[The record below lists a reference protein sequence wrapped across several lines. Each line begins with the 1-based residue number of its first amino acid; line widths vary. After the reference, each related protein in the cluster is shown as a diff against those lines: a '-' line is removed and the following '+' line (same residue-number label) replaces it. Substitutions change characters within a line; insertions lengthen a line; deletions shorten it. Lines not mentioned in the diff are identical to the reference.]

1 MRRALGR
8 DSTATGRVEPGKDL
22 LVINGEAF
30 QPEYGASAGLE
41 LGEVKA
47 YFCGIDDI
55 AFSVE
60 TGRTRVYE
68 TTCGR
73 DLAEFRLIQIAAYPR
88 PTATLL
94 SSISAY
100 LEHRRRPSAKTAAIS
115 APTKLYQLMVL
126 AQDGLPVPATFHLP
140 RRLLNGSFADLAGR
154 LGLPFVLKAMNASG
168 GRLNFLIESEVD
180 FLRHVEDPAH
190 AKVDFLTQQF
200 IPNNGTFRTLV
211 FGRDVPIIMHRCTT
225 NGSHLS
231 NTDQGGHA
239 TLFDVET
246 FEADVLDMAV
256 RAVDLMGCE
265 VAGVNLVQD
274 RQTRQW
280 YLLEVTSSPAL
291 GTGAF
296 AEEKTRA
303 YSSYLRAKLSTVVS
317 ASPPSRRRARRRYA

>member
-1 MRRALGR
+1 M
-8 DSTATGRVEPGKDL
+8 
-22 LVINGEAF
+22 F
-30 QPEYGASAGLE
+30 QPEYLVSAGLE
-41 LGEVKA
+41 LGEFKA
-47 YFCGIDDI
+47 FFCGIEDI

-60 TGRTRVYE
+60 TGRPRVYE
-68 TTCGR
+68 TIGGR

-94 SSISAY
+94 SSISSY
-100 LEHRRRPSAKTAAIS
+100 LEHRQRPPVKTAAIS

-126 AQDGLPVPATFHLP
+126 AQDGLPVPATFYLP
-140 RRLLNGSFADLAGR
+140 RRLLRGSFAELADR
-154 LGLPFVLKAMNASG
+154 LGLPFVLKAMNTSG
-168 GRLNFLIESEVD
+168 GRLNFLIETEVD
-180 FLRHVEDPAH
+180 FLRYVEDA
-190 AKVDFLTQQF
+190 AYAQVAFLAQQF

-225 NGSHLS
+225 DGSHLT
-231 NTDQGGHA
+231 NTEQGGHA

-256 RAVDLMGCE
+256 RAVELMGCE
-265 VAGVNLVQD
+265 IAGVNLVQD

-280 YLLEVTSSPAL
+280 YVLEVSSNPAI

-303 YSSYLRAKLSTVVS
+303 YSCYLRAKLS
-317 ASPPSRRRARRRYA
+317 AG